1 MTAMAKKQESLS
13 TSLLTQLHTSGAG
26 YDILRYVSLPNLLG
40 NEADTILYF
49 MGKDL
54 ARRFNITSFEDIYDI
69 ADKMGDRKST
79 RLNSSHVAI
88 SYAVFCL
95 KKKITQIA
103 QHTIA
108 EGTVETKYHGTK
120 KKRL

>member
-69 ADKMGDRKST
+69 ADKMGWGRLELVKERKTSIT
-79 RLNSSHVAI
+79 FCFMADVCAKSFKAI
-88 SYAVFCL
+88 
-95 KKKITQIA
+95 
-103 QHTIA
+103 
-108 EGTVETKYHGTK
+108 G
-120 KKRL
+120 

>member
-1 MTAMAKKQESLS
+1 MKAMAKKQESLS
-13 TSLLTQLHTSGAG
+13 SSLITQLHTSGAG

-69 ADKMGDRKST
+69 ADKMGWGRLELVKERKTSIT
-79 RLNSSHVAI
+79 
-88 SYAVFCL
+88 FCL
-95 KKKITQIA
+95 IA
-103 QHTIA
+103 DA
-108 EGTVETKYHGTK
+108 VVS
-120 KKRL
+120 RLKAPIEVAFSIECGSISESVQMV